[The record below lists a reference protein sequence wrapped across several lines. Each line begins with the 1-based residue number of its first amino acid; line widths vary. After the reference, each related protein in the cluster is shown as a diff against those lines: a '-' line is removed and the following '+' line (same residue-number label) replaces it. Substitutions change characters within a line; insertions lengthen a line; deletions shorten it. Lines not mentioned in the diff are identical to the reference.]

1 MVDETIDQPYVEE
14 EQISDALNNLT
25 NDVTSD
31 AIKLTNLT
39 TDNSNIAV
47 QIKVALYQNKGLTDL
62 PTKKIWGLSVTNS
75 DH

>member
-14 EQISDALNNLT
+14 EQISDALKNLT

-39 TDNSNIAV
+39 TDNSNIAE

-62 PTKKIWGLSVTNS
+62 PTKKI
-75 DH
+75 